1 MALINIRRRCE
12 ECETTWRKLDEVQRE
27 LDNFRL
33 DYQNLYEKVRTNL
46 AKLSKRAERAEKAE
60 EEGDPVAEARR
71 LLIARKLERRGA

>member
-1 MALINIRRRCE
+1 MALINIRRACQ

-46 AKLSKRAERAEKAE
+46 AKLSKRAERAAE
-60 EEGDPVAEARR
+60 PVDEDPLAAARR
-71 LLIARKLERRGA
+71 SLLERKLARSGGN